1 MLHPQL
7 YAFSND
13 KEACISDVLC
23 YQESG
28 NDKIW
33 NLRFYRDFHE
43 RELEA
48 AFSFLEFIH
57 SQIPRGVGCDISYRR
72 LNGNG
77 KFDIQSYYN
86 NIQGASISNFPWKD
100 VWKVKIPKRVAF
112 FLWIAVHGRI
122 LTLDNLMLRGH
133 SLANRCCM
141 CYCNE
146 ESRDHLLL
154 HCPIAHSLWVHMLQF
169 FEIQWVILGSVES

>member
-1 MLHPQL
+1 MPRPQL
-7 YAFSND
+7 YVCSND

-23 YQESG
+23 YQGGG

-43 RELEA
+43 RKLEA

-77 KFDIQSYYN
+77 KFDIRSYYSP
-86 NIQGASISNFPWKD
+86 ITIRFGVHLSPI
-100 VWKVKIPKRVAF
+100 
-112 FLWIAVHGRI
+112 FLGRMFGK
-122 LTLDNLMLRGH
+122 LKFLRGWH
-133 SLANRCCM
+133 FLC
-141 CYCNE
+141 
-146 ESRDHLLL
+146 
-154 HCPIAHSLWVHMLQF
+154 
-169 FEIQWVILGSVES
+169 G